1 MATKTTKTAGLTK
14 DLPSSQPSYAATLI
28 ARAKARRAAMEA
40 GTVASR
46 VEESTG
52 KLCVKDVRL
61 QQPRAVKGY
70 RINVAASLPPTAP
83 IGEFTP
89 RDLQTAV
96 VNSAIQGAGTRTV
109 IQAEDDYGVSASRN
123 LLHQSDE
130 DSVLDG
136 LELADQLALG
146 DVDEAGVGT
155 ALARKNAALRGKK

>member
-1 MATKTTKTAGLTK
+1 MSTTKTASKLTK
-14 DLPSSQPSYAATLI
+14 DVPASRPSTAAELI
-28 ARAKARRAAMEA
+28 ARAKARRASMES

-46 VEESTG
+46 IVESTG
-52 KLCVKDVRL
+52 PLTVKDVRL

-70 RINVAASLPPTAP
+70 RINVAASLKPDTP
-83 IGEFTP
+83 IGDLTP
-89 RDLQTAV
+89 RQLQEAV
-96 VNSAIQGAGTRTV
+96 VHSAIQGDGTRQV
-109 IQAEDDYGVSASRN
+109 IQSEDDYGVSASRN